1 MSSSKNL
8 EFEKTSFLNKSNS
21 AFIERMYLKFINKE
35 ADLPESWKDYFEGI
49 GDELNIV
56 AKEINGPSWGPKKNK
71 VDIDELQKKIDQKEN
86 NLENKLVDRSEKFN
100 YQLLA
105 NSNKDSISAVSLIR
119 AYRLRGHLLAN
130 LDPLGMRESDYLD
143 ELHPEFYGFKKEN
156 YDKKIFL
163 NGVINRKDATIKEI
177 LKFLKKTYCGN
188 VGYEFMHISNPD
200 ERKWFRDRIEQ
211 DANALEFTK
220 NGKEAILN
228 KLVQAEGFEKF
239 LATKYVGT
247 KRFGLDG
254 GESLIPA
261 LEQIIKISGQ
271 SQVKEV
277 KIGMSHRGRLNVLAN
292 VLQKSYKRIFNEF
305 AGEFGN
311 TSDEGA
317 GDVKYHLGASSN
329 REFDGNSVHVSLTD
343 NPSHLEAVNP
353 VVLGQTRAKQFF
365 HKDKERNKVI
375 PILIHGDAAFAGQ
388 GVVAECFAMSGLPG
402 HNTGGTIH
410 IIVNNQ
416 IGFTTSPR
424 FARSSPYPSDVAK
437 MVDAPIIHA
446 NGDDPEAVVYAA
458 RIASE
463 FRLKFNRDVVVDLIC
478 YRRFGHNEGDEPSF
492 TQPLMYK
499 KIRSHPTPVK
509 VYGKKLIDQKVISDE
524 DLENVIKKFKD
535 LLDDQFKNA
544 KDYKPKIAW
553 FEGTWS
559 AYKPEKGKDKRG
571 VTGADTKKLLEI
583 SEKINSSSDDLNLHK
598 TIVKILNNR
607 KEAVRSGSNIDWSTA
622 EALAFG
628 SLLEEGYPVRL
639 VGQDSGRGT
648 FSQRHSVL
656 RNQKDNSRYVPL
668 NNISKNQKQ
677 FEVVDSFLSELAVL
691 GFEYGYSLVE
701 PNTLTLW
708 EAQFGDFANGAQ
720 VVIDQFIA
728 SGERKW
734 RRASGLVMLLPH
746 GYEGQGPE
754 HSSARLERFLQLC
767 SNDNMQVMNCTTP
780 ANYFH
785 ALRRQMH
792 RDFRKPLIMMTPK
805 SLLRNK
811 YCVSNLEDFSKSNS
825 FHRILWDHAI
835 DPQSKGFIKLN
846 ESSKIKKVILCSGK
860 VYFDLLEARE
870 KLKKDDVVLFRIEQ
884 LYPFPA
890 KTLVKELKPY
900 AENAKFFW
908 CQEEPKNMGAW
919 FSVRDYIQWTLDTIK
934 ANNNEISY
942 IGRSPDASPATGY
955 AKRHNSQQQEIINK
969 VFE

>member
-8 EFEKTSFLNKSNS
+8 EFEKTAFLSKSNS
-21 AFIERMYLKFINKE
+21 AFIEEMYVKFINN
-35 ADLPESWKDYFEGI
+35 DPNLPDSWKEYFKEI
-49 GDELNIV
+49 GDEADIV
-56 AKEINGPSWGPKKNK
+56 LKEINGPSWSPSPKKAL
-71 VDIDELQKKIDQKEN
+71 IKKEHKDYKEN
-86 NLENKLVDRSEKFN
+86 NSTSELEIMKSN
-100 YQLLA
+100 A
-105 NSNKDSISAVSLIR
+105 NSIKAVAMIR
-119 AYRLRGHLLAN
+119 SYRQRGHLIAK
-130 LDPLGMRESDYLD
+130 LDPLGLLKADYLD
-143 ELHPEFYGFKKEN
+143 ELHPESYGFKKED
-156 YDKKIFL
+156 YQKRIFL
-163 NGVINRKDATIKEI
+163 DGVTNKKESNIKEI
-177 LKFLKKTYCGN
+177 LEFLREKYCGSL
-188 VGYEFMHISNPD
+188 GYEYMHISNPT
-200 ERKWFRDRIEQ
+200 ERKWFRDRVEKT
-211 DANALEFTK
+211 DDFKFTQ

-228 KLVQAEGFEKF
+228 KLIQAEGFEKF
-239 LATKYVGT
+239 LHTKYVGT

-261 LEQIIKISGQ
+261 LEQIIKIGGQ

-305 AGEFGN
+305 AGEI
-311 TSDEGA
+311 SSSKKDGA

-353 VVLGQTRAKQFF
+353 VVLGQTRAKQYF
-365 HKDKERNKVI
+365 HQDKERKKVI

-388 GVVAECFAMSGLPG
+388 GVVAECFAMSGLRG

-410 IIVNNQ
+410 IIINNQ

-437 MVDAPIIHA
+437 MVEAPIIHV
-446 NGDDPEAVVYAA
+446 NGDDPEAAVYAA
-458 RIASE
+458 RIATD
-463 FRLKFNRDVVVDLIC
+463 FRLKFNRDVVIDLIC

-499 KIRSHPTPVK
+499 KIRSHPTPVNF
-509 VYGKKLIDQKVISDE
+509 YGEKLIKEQTISKDH
-524 DLENVIKKFKD
+524 LNISIKKFKD
-535 LLDDQFKNA
+535 LLDDQFKTA
-544 KDYKPKIAW
+544 KDYKPKIEW

-559 AYKPEKGKDKRG
+559 RYKPERGKDKRG
-571 VTGADTKKLLEI
+571 VTGADIKKLREI
-583 SEKINSSSDDLNLHK
+583 SEKITTMPKEINVHK
-598 TIVKILNNR
+598 TISKIMENR
-607 KEAVRSGSNIDWSTA
+607 KLAVKNGTNIDWSTA

-628 SLLEEGYPVRL
+628 SLLDEGYPVRL

-656 RNQKDNSRYVPL
+656 RNQIDNSRYIPL
-668 NNISKNQKQ
+668 NNISNKQKQ

-734 RRASGLVMLLPH
+734 SRASGLVMLLPH

-792 RDFRKPLIMMTPK
+792 RDFRKPLVIMTPK
-805 SLLRNK
+805 SLLRHKQCISNIDDFNK
-811 YCVSNLEDFSKSNS
+811 QNS
-825 FHRILWDHAI
+825 FHRVLWDHAI
-835 DPQSKGFIKLN
+835 DPKSKGFIKLKK
-846 ESSKIKKVILCSGK
+846 SKDIKKVILCSGK
-860 VYFDLLEARE
+860 IYFDLIEARE
-870 KLKKDDVVLFRIEQ
+870 KFKRNDVIFYRIEQ
-884 LYPFPA
+884 LYPFPV
-890 KTLVKELKPY
+890 KSLVKELKPY
-900 AENAKFFW
+900 AKNAKFYW

-919 FSVRDYIQWTLDTIK
+919 FSARDYIQWTLDNIK
-934 ANNNEISY
+934 ANNNQISY

-955 AKRHNSQQQEIINK
+955 AKWHVSQQKEIIKK